1 MANSIIVYSSAR
13 LDAQSLSLVKAF
25 AKSNYQITSPV
36 EQVIDPSLIA
46 GFKVNING
54 IEHDFSVAG
63 ELARLG
69 QAL

>member
-1 MANSIIVYSSAR
+1 MANSITVYSSAR
-13 LDAQSLSLVKAF
+13 LDAPSLARIKDF
-25 AKSNYQITSPV
+25 AKANYHLTCSV
-36 EQVIDPSLIA
+36 EQVVDPLLIA

-63 ELARLG
+63 KLARLG